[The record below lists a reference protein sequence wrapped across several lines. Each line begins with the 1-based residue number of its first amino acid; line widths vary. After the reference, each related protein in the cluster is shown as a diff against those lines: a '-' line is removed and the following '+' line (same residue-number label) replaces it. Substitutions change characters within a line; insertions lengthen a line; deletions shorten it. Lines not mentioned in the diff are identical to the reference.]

1 MYFSWPN
8 TPKRIRV
15 LPLLFSPCSLN
26 RTFVLIAGR
35 RHPLPGLRSPSL
47 KRYMMQLIMRTTTCE
62 SIFLDVVGSDTFD
75 NVMAK
80 MKEMAHKC
88 SFDYCLCLPS
98 NSLIAEML
106 LCIRTTTGK
115 TFVLKVVGL
124 DTFDLVKAKIDDICS
139 VDNHD
144 LHWELIPKPK
154 GWWWGECRYLCVFSM
169 EKPSLCLSNRT
180 RKSPA
185 CSTRS

>member
-1 MYFSWPN
+1 
-8 TPKRIRV
+8 
-15 LPLLFSPCSLN
+15 
-26 RTFVLIAGR
+26 
-35 RHPLPGLRSPSL
+35 
-47 KRYMMQLIMRTTTCE
+47 MQLIMRTTTCE

-88 SFDYCLCLPS
+88 CCASGPQQVRRS
-98 NSLIAEML
+98 S
-106 LCIRTTTGK
+106 
-115 TFVLKVVGL
+115 LKVVGL

-154 GWWWGECRYLCVFSM
+154 GWWWGGMPIFVRILNGKNLHFVNPIGPENLQLAVPDHEKRRYS
-169 EKPSLCLSNRT
+169 RGT
-180 RKSPA
+180 G
-185 CSTRS
+185 RSYSWPE